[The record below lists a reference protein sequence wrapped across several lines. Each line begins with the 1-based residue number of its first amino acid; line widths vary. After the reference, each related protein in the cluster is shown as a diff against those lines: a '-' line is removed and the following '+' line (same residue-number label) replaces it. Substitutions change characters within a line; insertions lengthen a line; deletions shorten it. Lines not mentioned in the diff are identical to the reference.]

1 MGRAHLIREN
11 NMKLATLENGSRD
24 GQLIVVS
31 SDNRSAVIVESIA
44 TTMQEAIDNW
54 KEVSV
59 ELTEVYN
66 KLNNDEITDVFDL
79 DTKMLNA
86 PLPRCFQFL
95 DGSAYLAHVERV
107 RRARGAEMPPSFLED
122 PLMYQATSDS
132 FLAAHADVV
141 VTSED
146 YGIDF
151 ESEVAVITDDVP
163 MGASVEEAAKHIK
176 LICIINDVS
185 LRNLI
190 PAELGKGFGF
200 VQSKPPTSL
209 SPFFVTPDE
218 LGDAWVD
225 TKVHLPLHSHLNG
238 EWFGFPNA
246 GIDMQ
251 FNFAQLVAHAAKT
264 RPLAA
269 GAMIG
274 SGTIANEDESLGS
287 SCLAEKRVLEIIKDG
302 KAVTPFMRF
311 GDDIEIKMLAENGD
325 NIFGT
330 IHNTIVKA

>member
-1 MGRAHLIREN
+1 
-11 NMKLATLENGSRD
+11 MKLATLNNGSRD
-24 GQLIVVS
+24 GQLVVV
-31 SDNRSAVIVESIA
+31 NRVGTNAVIVESIA
-44 TTMQEAIDNW
+44 TSMQEALDNW
-54 KEVSV
+54 AEVLPQ
-59 ELTEVYN
+59 LTEVYD
-66 KLNNDEITDVFDL
+66 KLNNNEITDVFDL
-79 DTKMLNA
+79 DVKMLNA
-86 PLPRCFQFL
+86 PMPRSYQFL
-95 DGSAYLAHVERV
+95 DGSAYLPHVERV
-107 RRARGAEMPPSFLED
+107 RKARGAEMPPSFLVD

-151 ESEVAVITDDVP
+151 ESEVAVIVDDVP
-163 MGASVEEAAKHIK
+163 MAVSAEDASQHIK
-176 LICIINDVS
+176 LICILNDVS

-200 VQSKPPTSL
+200 VQSKPPTAL

-218 LGDAWVD
+218 LGDAWQD
-225 TKVHLPLHSHLNG
+225 TKVHLPLHSRLNG

-246 GIDMQ
+246 GVDMQ
-251 FNFAQLVAHAAKT
+251 FNFAQLIAHAAKT
-264 RPLAA
+264 RPLQA

-302 KAVTPFMRF
+302 KAVTPFMSF
-311 GDDIEIKMLAENGD
+311 GDEVEIKMISAAGD

-330 IHNTIVKA
+330 INNKIVQA

>member
-1 MGRAHLIREN
+1 
-11 NMKLATLENGSRD
+11 MKLATLSNGSRD
-24 GQLIVVS
+24 GQLVVVNKKGS
-31 SDNRSAVIVESIA
+31 NAVIVESIA
-44 TTMQEAIDNW
+44 TSMQDALDNW
-54 KEVSV
+54 REVSPQ
-59 ELTEVYN
+59 LNEVYD
-66 KLNNDEITDVFDL
+66 KLNNDDITDVFEL
-79 DTKMLNA
+79 DTTMLDA
-86 PLPRCFQFL
+86 PLPRAYQFL

-107 RRARGAEMPPSFLED
+107 RKARGAEMPPSFLVD

-141 VTSED
+141 VTSEE

-151 ESEVAVITDDVP
+151 ESEVAVIVDDVP
-163 MGASVEEAAKHIK
+163 MAVSVEDAAQHIK
-176 LICIINDVS
+176 LICILNDVS

-200 VQSKPPTSL
+200 VQSKPPTAL

-218 LGDAWVD
+218 LGDAWQD
-225 TKVHLPLHSHLNG
+225 TKVHLPLHSRLNG

-246 GIDMQ
+246 GVDMQ
-251 FNFAQLVAHAAKT
+251 FNFAQLIAHAAKT
-264 RPLAA
+264 RPLEA

-302 KAVTPFMRF
+302 KAVTPFMSF
-311 GDDIEIKMLAENGD
+311 GDDVEIKMISEEGD

>member
-1 MGRAHLIREN
+1 
-11 NMKLATLENGSRD
+11 MKLATLNNGTRD

-31 SDNRSAVIVESIA
+31 RDNTMAVMVNEIA
-44 TTMQEAIDNW
+44 TTMQQALDDWAEL
-54 KEVSV
+54 SSH
-59 ELTEVYN
+59 LTEVYDN
-66 KLNNDEITDVFDL
+66 LNNEECEDAFELDL
-79 DTKMLNA
+79 NLLTA
-86 PLPRCFQFL
+86 PMPRSHQFL

-107 RRARGAEMPPSFLED
+107 RKARGAQMPPSFLVD
-122 PLMYQATSDS
+122 PLMYQGTSDS

-141 VTSED
+141 VSSEE

-151 ESEVAVITDDVP
+151 ESEVAVIVDDVP
-163 MGASVEEAAKHIK
+163 MAVGVEEAAHHIK
-176 LICIINDVS
+176 LVCILNDVS

-190 PAELGKGFGF
+190 PAELAKGFGF
-200 VQSKPPTSL
+200 MQSKPPSAL

-218 LGDAWVD
+218 LGEAWQD
-225 TKVHLPLHSHLNG
+225 SKVHLPLHSRLNG

-246 GIDMQ
+246 GVDMQ
-251 FNFAQLVAHAAKT
+251 FNFAELIAHAAKT
-264 RPLAA
+264 RPLSA

-287 SCLAEKRVLEIIKDG
+287 SCLAEKRVLEIINDG
-302 KAVTPFMRF
+302 KAVTPFMQF
-311 GDDIEIKMLAENGD
+311 GDDIEIKMIAANGD

>member
-1 MGRAHLIREN
+1 
-11 NMKLATLENGSRD
+11 MKLATLNNGSRD

-31 SDNRSAVIVESIA
+31 RDNRNAVIVESIA
-44 TTMQEAIDNW
+44 TTMQDALDNW
-54 KEVSV
+54 AEVSV
-59 ELTEVYN
+59 ELTDVYN
-66 KLNNDEITDVFDL
+66 KLNNDEITDVFEL
-79 DTKMLNA
+79 DTKMLDA
-86 PLPRCFQFL
+86 AMPRCFQFL

-107 RRARGAEMPPSFLED
+107 RKARGAEMPPSFLED

-141 VTSED
+141 VTTED

-151 ESEVAVITDDVP
+151 ESEVSVITDDVP
-163 MGASVEEAAKHIK
+163 MGVSVEDAAKHIK
-176 LICIINDVS
+176 LLCIINDVS

-200 VQSKPPTSL
+200 VQSKPPTAL

-218 LGDAWVD
+218 LGEAWKD
-225 TKVHLPLHSHLNG
+225 TKVHLPLHSRLNG

-246 GIDMQ
+246 GVDMQ
-251 FNFAQLVAHAAKT
+251 FNFAQLIAHAAKT
-264 RPLAA
+264 RPLEA

-287 SCLAEKRVLEIIKDG
+287 SCLAEKRVLEIINDG
-302 KAVTPFMRF
+302 KAVTPFMQF
-311 GDDIEIKMLAENGD
+311 GDDIEIKMISEQGD